1 MLSDSETFSKNT
13 SAAHCQKTWAK
24 PKSLLHLQKLSTYL
38 FLLPYS
44 PHENFLISF
53 LGIGTVETF
62 TWIRENEE
70 LQDKDVIAWVHSH
83 VQGKFILILRD
94 LCL

>member
-1 MLSDSETFSKNT
+1 MEHFQRILQP
-13 SAAHCQKTWAK
+13 HCQKTRAK
-24 PKSLLHLQKLSTYL
+24 PK
-38 FLLPYS
+38 S

-70 LQDKDVIAWVHSH
+70 LQDKEVIAWVHSH

-94 LCL
+94 LCFIISISTVVSFINFNTTSKL